1 MPRPGKRGGRP
12 IAVKANRC
20 RRGAPRSVP
29 HPHASVTSRWGWAM
43 QASER
48 EALARR
54 AIELSAAPATEVCVF
69 DEDSALTRFTHN
81 SIHQNVAQRSI
92 TVRIRAVAGKRQGVA
107 SCDVLD
113 DAGLRGA
120 AQRALEIAHLS
131 PEDAELQPLAGPA
144 TFGTPPGAFV
154 DATAQAQPQR
164 RAEIAKAIFRQME
177 DQEQWGAGFV
187 TTGSSGITLATSAGL
202 VASYDAT
209 DAAINVKANAATST
223 GFAEQYT
230 RDEDELNG
238 SAVGGRAAGK
248 ARLGSDPRA
257 VDVGDW
263 TVILEPAACG
273 ELLSYLAQHF
283 SAQSY
288 VDGSSFLSDGLDR
301 AYAGQNVTIRDD
313 YSHPA
318 VLGMPF
324 DFEGSATRPVT
335 LIDHGIG
342 RHVVTDAYYAGRLGV
357 ENTGHALPAPNAYG
371 PQPRTLILEP
381 GSKSRE
387 EMIAHT
393 KRGLLVT
400 RFWYIRPVDQRQTI
414 VTGMTRDGTFLIEN
428 GRVVGGV
435 RNMRFNQS
443 ILDALRACEPA
454 SEPVRT
460 GGYSYQCVVP
470 AVKIERFHFSSG
482 TEF

>member
-1 MPRPGKRGGRP
+1 
-12 IAVKANRC
+12 
-20 RRGAPRSVP
+20 
-29 HPHASVTSRWGWAM
+29 M

-54 AIELSAAPATEVCVF
+54 ILELSPAPATEICVF

-81 SIHQNVAQRSI
+81 AIHQNVAQHNL
-92 TVRIRAVAGKRQGVA
+92 TVRIRAVEGKRQGVA

-113 DAGLRGA
+113 EAGLRHA
-120 AQRALEIAHLS
+120 AERALEIARLS
-131 PEDAELQPLAGPA
+131 PEDAEMSPLASVG
-144 TFGTPPGAFV
+144 TFVTPQGAFV
-154 DATAQAQPQR
+154 EPTAQAGPQR
-164 RAEIAKAIFRQME
+164 RAEIAKAIFTQME
-177 DQEQWGAGFV
+177 VQAQWGAGFV
-187 TTGSSGITLATSAGL
+187 TTGSSGVTLATSAGL
-202 VASYDAT
+202 LASYDAT
-209 DAAINVKANAATST
+209 DAAINVKANAPTST
-223 GFAEQYT
+223 GFAEQHA
-230 RDEDELNG
+230 RDERQLNG
-238 SAVGGRAAGK
+238 SAIGGRAAGK
-248 ARLGSDPRA
+248 ARLGSDPRP

-263 TVILEPAACG
+263 TVILEPAAFG
-273 ELLSYLAQHF
+273 ELLSYLAPHF

-301 AYAGQNVTIRDD
+301 AYAGDNVTIRDD
-313 YSHPA
+313 YTHPA

-324 DFEGSATRPVT
+324 DFEGNPTRSVT
-335 LIDHGIG
+335 LIDRGVG
-342 RHVVTDAYYAGRLGV
+342 RRVVTDAYYAARLGV

-381 GSKSRE
+381 GAKTRE
-387 EMIAHT
+387 EMIAQT
-393 KRGLLVT
+393 KRGLLIT

-428 GRVVGGV
+428 GRIVGGV

-454 SEPVRT
+454 SEAVRT
-460 GGYSYQCVVP
+460 AGYAYQCVVP
-470 AVKIERFHFSSG
+470 AVKVERFHFSSG